1 MADFIENLD
10 GTLSKVAGPDGR
22 KTVRTRARAVEG
34 NMTDLMTDTM
44 MRRDFD
50 PALAA
55 YVLAAYDTIQ
65 VPMLDF
71 IVSYLHQI
79 TIDGGDPEVV
89 AKANKMLDSLR

>member
-1 MADFIENLD
+1 MADFITNAD
-10 GTLSKVAGPDGR
+10 GSLSKVAGPDGR

-50 PALAA
+50 PAMAA
-55 YVLAAYDTIQ
+55 YILSANDGIQ

-71 IVSYLHQI
+71 IVGYLHQI